1 MNDHL
6 SSIRLGTAE
15 GRSDGVEFACK
26 EEGSGKPVI
35 FVHGS
40 LGSWADFSRQVHTFG
55 KDYRALSYSR
65 RFHPP
70 NPCIAGAPYT
80 LRRHAEDL
88 AAVIDALAVE
98 RPAVVACSWGG
109 CAVLLCAILHPGLLG
124 SLVLCEPPM
133 LPLLERTPEGMKLA
147 ADFRDAVLIPATAA
161 FDRGDAA
168 GGIRRF
174 FDGVAGKNGSL
185 DALSLSAKERL
196 LEAGPELQLEFQ
208 TDPHLYMPALPDEL
222 LAGVDIPVLLLEGE
236 RSPRMFGVI
245 TDELAHILPN
255 TRRET
260 ISRAGHSMQMN
271 NPEAFDGAVA
281 SFLHEIE

>member
-1 MNDHL
+1 VKPASNEVFEAYRSLYAYDKRPLNAKADGVVEKPRTGRRNDHL
-6 SSIRLGTAE
+6 FHSLGTAE

-40 LGSWADFSRQVHTFG
+40 LGSWTDFSRQVHTFG

-70 NPCIAGAPYT
+70 NPCVAGAPYT

-98 RPAVVACSWGG
+98 RPAVVASSWGG

-147 ADFRDAVLIPATAA
+147 ADFRDAVLILQRLRSIGGTPLAESAA
-161 FDRGDAA
+161 
-168 GGIRRF
+168 F
-174 FDGVAGKNGSL
+174 FDGVAEKNGSF

-196 LEAGPELQLEFQ
+196 LEAGPG
-208 TDPHLYMPALPDEL
+208 TA
-222 LAGVDIPVLLLEGE
+222 A
-236 RSPRMFGVI
+236 
-245 TDELAHILPN
+245 
-255 TRRET
+255 
-260 ISRAGHSMQMN
+260 
-271 NPEAFDGAVA
+271 
-281 SFLHEIE
+281 